1 MERFNNL
8 FNGYGFNTNEYIR
21 KGKVAISGYVK
32 DEYKKIL
39 EEEKSITRE
48 EVEKKID
55 SGLSEEVQKYLDNE
69 KMNDYLYNE
78 KVKILQQ
85 HDDYLKEN
93 AKKEEEERKWQS
105 KIDR

>member
-21 KGKVAISGYVK
+21 KNK
-32 DEYKKIL
+32 
-39 EEEKSITRE
+39 EERNKNLKE
-48 EVEKKID
+48 
-55 SGLSEEVQKYLDNE
+55 Q
-69 KMNDYLYNE
+69 
-78 KVKILQQ
+78 
-85 HDDYLKEN
+85 DDYLKEN